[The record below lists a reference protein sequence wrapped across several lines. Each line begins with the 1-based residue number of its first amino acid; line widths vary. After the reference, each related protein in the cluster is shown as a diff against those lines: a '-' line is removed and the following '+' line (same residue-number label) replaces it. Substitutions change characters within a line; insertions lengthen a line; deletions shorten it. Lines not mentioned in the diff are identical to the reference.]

1 MTDRKQKAEA
11 AARAMGWD
19 QRLIGSERCE
29 SVECRACG
37 KTKAPIGRSVPMECA
52 IGYCGSDC
60 WGYRA
65 DPWPGD
71 LWPGETREEF
81 GYPRVWFNGNER
93 SVQPDLDDWRF
104 VGAMIEW
111 LWARDLMSHDVLS
124 DAIVDEYDDEGVRME
139 SPFKWGRFL
148 AIAVIAQAKREAK
161 R

>member
-1 MTDRKQKAEA
+1 MNDREQKAEE
-11 AARAMGWD
+11 AARAMGWRFND
-19 QRLIGSERCE
+19 YGTHTNWTRP
-29 SVECRACG
+29 CG
-37 KTKAPIGRSVPMECA
+37 DGVHRM
-52 IGYCGSDC
+52 
-60 WGYRA
+60 
-65 DPWPGD
+65 GD
-71 LWPGETREEF
+71 
-81 GYPRVWFNGNER
+81 
-93 SVQPDLDDWRF
+93 PDLDDWRF